1 MRVNVLFFGVLRD
14 IAGQREC
21 SVEVEEGITA
31 AGLFDYFVSRF
42 PTLEQVRKS
51 TMVARNQEFS
61 DPSTV
66 LADGDEVALLPPV
79 SGGTAWSRKL
89 VSGEQ
94 SNFYGITREPIDAA
108 ALAKELLQPRDGAF
122 VNFEGVV
129 RDNTKGRAT
138 KFLEYECYEAMAI
151 KMMAQIGD
159 EIAANHAISRIAL
172 VHRLGRM
179 EINETSVA
187 VIAFAPHRGPA
198 FEAAREGINKLKKLV
213 PIWKKEHFADGE
225 VWVDGEWDESLKTL

>member
-1 MRVNVLFFGVLRD
+1 MHVNVLFFGVLRD

-21 SVEVEEGITA
+21 SVEIADGMTA
-31 AGLFDYFVSRF
+31 AELFDHFVSRF

-51 TMVARNQEFS
+51 TMVARNQEFA

-79 SGGTAWSRKL
+79 SGGTAWSQKL
-89 VSGEQ
+89 VSSEKG
-94 SNFYGITREPIDAA
+94 NFYGITREPIDAA
-108 ALAKELLQPRDGAF
+108 GLVKELLQPHDGAF

-159 EIAANHAISRIAL
+159 EIASHHAISRIVL

-225 VWVDGEWDESLKTL
+225 IWVDGEWDESLKTL